1 MIQLRMCAELCIPN
15 AWKKRKATE
24 FGGETEVK
32 EEVRKS
38 ILK

>member
-1 MIQLRMCAELCIPN
+1 VLDN
-15 AWKKRKATE
+15 AYEMHGRRKRLQN
-24 FGGETEVK
+24 FDGETEVK